1 MVGKSNCLRRL
12 VKAMFKIGLIINP
25 FAGVG
30 GRVGLKGSDGMDIR
44 TQALQLGGAK
54 LAQQKAEN
62 CLMQFKSHFSEVEIY
77 TISGEMG
84 EDLCQ
89 KLNSQTSLTYRVAYT
104 ATEPSSEVDTKNA
117 MQVLQEQKLDLLL
130 FVGGDGTARDIYQ
143 VYNEQQIV
151 LGVPAGV
158 KIHSGVY
165 AISAEAAGLLT
176 LDLINGKMLS
186 VISADVMDIDE
197 NAFRQG
203 KVTAKN
209 YGELLIPASLQYV
222 QAVKQGNQEIE
233 ELVLDDIAA
242 EIIES
247 MQDDTYYVIGS
258 GSTCAIIMQ
267 QLGLEN
273 TLLGSD
279 IVYQEKVFK
288 IDAVEKDFIELAN
301 KGVKLQFIMT
311 IIGGQGHILGRGN
324 HQISPQ
330 VVRLVG
336 WQNFQIIATKS
347 KLQALNGRP
356 LLVDSGDI
364 SLDHRLKGMA
374 KVITGYRDQVIYPI
388 GVN

>member
-1 MVGKSNCLRRL
+1 MVGKSNCLQRL
-12 VKAMFKIGLIINP
+12 VRTMFKIGLIINP

-30 GRVGLKGSDGMDIR
+30 GRVGLKGSDGEDIR
-44 TQALQLGGAK
+44 TQALQLGGVK
-54 LAQQKAEN
+54 LALQKAEN
-62 CLMQFKSHFSEVEIY
+62 CLMQLKSRFSAIEIY
-77 TISGEMG
+77 TVSGEMG
-84 EDLCQ
+84 QDLCE
-89 KLNSQTSLTYRVAYT
+89 KLNSQADLNFKVVYT
-104 ATEPSSEVDTKNA
+104 AQEPSSETDTRNA
-117 MQVLQEQKLDLLL
+117 AQILQKQNVDLLL

-143 VYNEQQIV
+143 SYDEEQIV

-176 LDLINGKMLS
+176 LDLVNGKMLS
-186 VISADVMDIDE
+186 VVSADVMDIDE

-203 KVTAKN
+203 KVAAKN

-222 QAVKQGNQEIE
+222 QAVKQGNQEVE

-247 MQDDTYYVIGS
+247 MDDDTYYVIGS
-258 GSTCAIIMQ
+258 GSTCAAIMQ

-279 IVYQEKVFK
+279 IVYQESVFK
-288 IDAVEKDFIELAN
+288 TDAVEKDFIELAN
-301 KGVKLQFIMT
+301 KDAKLKFIMT

-330 VVRLVG
+330 VIRLVG

-347 KLQALNGRP
+347 KLGALNGRP

-364 SLDHRLKGMA
+364 QLDHQLKGTI
-374 KVITGYRDQVIYPI
+374 KVTTGYRDQVVYPI
-388 GVN
+388 GVK